1 MITTYCPNKLQIRN
15 KYCINFIPL
24 IKVND
29 QNIDILHLT
38 FKKQNIFLFGVCL
51 RNKMLHFGLFLNN
64 NKKKNVKRNSSIV
77 AAWHGACVLHQ
88 TKNDAAALYR
98 QEKYNVP
105 GVLLCGNALLTL
117 CGGGPEAGRKTQH
130 QTPKQGQA
138 GPFHSR
144 PHSWMCKKSTQSC
157 K

>member
-1 MITTYCPNKLQIRN
+1 MTKTLIYSILPLKSRIYFFLGFVYAIKC
-15 KYCINFIPL
+15 FIL
-24 IKVND
+24 
-29 QNIDILHLT
+29 
-38 FKKQNIFLFGVCL
+38 GC
-51 RNKMLHFGLFLNN
+51 FLNN